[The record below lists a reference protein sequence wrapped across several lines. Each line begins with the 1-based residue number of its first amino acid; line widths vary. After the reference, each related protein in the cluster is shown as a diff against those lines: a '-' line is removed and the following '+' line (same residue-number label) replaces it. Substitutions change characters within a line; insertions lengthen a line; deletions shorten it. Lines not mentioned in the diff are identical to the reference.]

1 MRQLFALFVLL
12 SVVCCGPPSP
22 PVLPALSVG
31 DTNSA
36 GTYLQQVIDFYARQR
51 GNTGLGMAVA
61 DASGLL
67 WTGGTGMAQLEAQLP
82 FTADTKSLA
91 CSLSKVITATAMMRL
106 VEQGKI
112 DLDKGVNAYLPNLEI
127 TPYPGTS
134 VEQITIRRM
143 MTHQSGLPALIA
155 QGAQQGDQRPLDYPH
170 SNRMLATLP
179 VTASQPPDTAFA
191 YSNYAVSLL
200 GLIVEAA
207 SGMNFEDFVQKEIFD
222 PAAMARSSM
231 AMPMLQGDD
240 YARGYT
246 SGVESKIDYLRDIP
260 AGGMVSTAADLGRF
274 ASKLL
279 AIYNGQPGI
288 LQPTTLRQMWTP
300 QNTAATFDDDFRIGL
315 MWWMPPKLD
324 GIPGERVVLHMGDI
338 NPFHGLLILF
348 PDRDL
353 AIALLVNSADDGTDS
368 LGLFDS
374 AFAAARAFALVKGQ
388 QPIAP
393 AEPRPKTIGWPSGQ
407 RERYEGTYTSGL
419 GMARIKSVGN
429 GLMIWFSNNWLET
442 SLYADGR
449 VRTSVN
455 LWPLSISV
463 PYLDLL
469 DFTFDEA
476 GGDPLVNFRIRGMRM
491 APLRKLKPVTPPA
504 AWMER
509 IGDYEAIDPQG
520 PDPVYKGH
528 RLKIDSATGAYC
540 LERLA
545 FGSWK
550 LYPLEFTSDTEARLS
565 GVGRDLG
572 DVLRAGSDGTLAI
585 SGMRLRKK

>member
-1 MRQLFALFVLL
+1 MRKVLALVALL
-12 SVVCCGPPSP
+12 SVCCGPPSP
-22 PVLPALSVG
+22 PVLPAIALG
-31 DTNSA
+31 DTDSA

-67 WTGGTGMAQLEAQLP
+67 WTGSTGMAQVDAQIP

-91 CSLSKVITATAMMRL
+91 CSISKVFTATAIMRL
-106 VEQGKI
+106 VEQGRI
-112 DLDKGVNAYLPNLEI
+112 DLDKSVNAYLPSLPI

-134 VEQITIRRM
+134 VDQITIRRM
-143 MTHQSGLPALIA
+143 MAHQSGLPALIG
-155 QGAQQGDQRPLDYPH
+155 QGAQQGDERPTDYPH
-170 SNRMLATLP
+170 SNRMLATWL
-179 VTASQPPDTAFA
+179 VSASQPPDTAFA

-200 GLIVEAA
+200 GLVVEAA
-207 SGMNFEDFVQKEIFD
+207 SGMSFEDFVQKEIFD
-222 PAAMARSSM
+222 PAAMARTSM
-231 AMPMLQGDD
+231 TMPTLQGND

-246 SGVESKIDYLRDIP
+246 RGVESKIDYLRDIP
-260 AGGMVSTAADLGRF
+260 AGAMVSTASDLGRF

-279 AIYNGQPGI
+279 AIYKGQPGI

-300 QNTAATFDDDFRIGL
+300 QNAAAKFDDDFRIGL
-315 MWWMPPKLD
+315 MWWLPPKLD

-368 LGLFDS
+368 FGLFDS
-374 AFAAARAFALVKGQ
+374 AFAGARAFALVKGQ
-388 QPIAP
+388 RPIAP
-393 AEPRPKTIGWPSGQ
+393 AETRPKTVGWPSGQ
-407 RERYEGTYTSGL
+407 RERYEGTYASGL
-419 GMARIKSVGN
+419 GMARIKSVG
-429 GLMIWFSNNWLET
+429 GGVMIWFGNNWLES

-455 LWPLSISV
+455 LWPLSIAV

-476 GGDPLVNFRIRGMRM
+476 DGAPLVNFRIRGMRM
-491 APLRKLKPVTPPA
+491 APLRKVAPLTPPA
-504 AWMER
+504 AWMAR
-509 IGDYEAIDPQG
+509 IGDYDAIDPQG

-528 RLKIDSATGAYC
+528 RLKIDSETGTYC
-540 LERLA
+540 LERLS

-550 LYPLEFTSDTEARLS
+550 LYPLEFTSDTEARLA
-565 GVGRDLG
+565 GIGRDLG
-572 DVLRAGSDGTLAI
+572 DILRASPDGTLTI
-585 SGMRLRKK
+585 SGMRLRKR